1 MEQIMRWA
9 EVEDME
15 AGDVISILAI
25 DHVFYESVMRTGGSA
40 SWNNQNPGNIV
51 RSGEAE
57 SYGAYAGKANDIFA
71 IFPSEATGFAAIRK
85 FLLKRRDKTIRQMMD
100 IYAPLGHGPNNPE
113 EYARQIAQALGVDVS
128 VTVAELNDGQLEI
141 FAKKIRQIEG
151 WALGVAYGPE
161 TLPKDVVDWLTEHP
175 TRAERRAA
183 DQPLAKKG
191 SVSEGIKNIQRIL
204 NDLGWTPALVVDGN
218 FGPKTE
224 SAVKWFQWTNG
235 LVADGIVGNKT
246 WQKLTASTALAAD
259 EADYTGFRTVVDV
272 VSNELSNTIAE
283 ILRKLKDPHSF
294 EATVR
299 HLADRQGVSRTVDD
313 AGSLYDAFWNTATG
327 LQAQI
332 SWSNAVGVPERS
344 RAYVE
349 QIKPMPA
356 YIPSRDGYGASG
368 RSWLPALAVS
378 VATVF

>member
-1 MEQIMRWA
+1 MRWA
-9 EVEDME
+9 EVDDME

-25 DHVFYESVMRTGGSA
+25 DHVFYESVMRTGGSV

-57 SYGAYAGKANDIFA
+57 SYGAYTGKANDIFA

-113 EYARQIAQALGVDVS
+113 EYARQIAEALGVNVN

-151 WALGVAYGPE
+151 WASGVAYSPE
-161 TLPKDVVDWLTEHP
+161 TLPKDVVDWLTEYP
-175 TRAERRAA
+175 TRAERKAA

-224 SAVKWFQWTNG
+224 SAVKWFQWNNG

-246 WQKLTASTALAAD
+246 WRKLTASTALAAA
-259 EADYTGFRTVVDV
+259 EETDYTGFRTVVDV
-272 VSNELSNTIAE
+272 VSNELSNAIAE

-294 EATVR
+294 ETTVR
-299 HLADRQGVSRTVDD
+299 YLADRQGVSHTVDD
-313 AGSLYDAFWNTATG
+313 AGSLYDAFWNTVTG
-327 LQAQI
+327 LQTEI

-344 RAYVE
+344 KSYVE
-349 QIKPMPA
+349 QIKPVPA
-356 YIPSRDGYGASG
+356 DTPLPDGHGSSRWWG
-368 RSWLPALAVS
+368 RELAIS